1 MIRKNLHLIISV
13 LIVIPAALF
22 YGLFPN
28 ETLPI
33 LFDFE
38 VQSTD
43 LKNVFRAILGLYLA
57 FSALWVLGILK
68 SDFWKMATLSNFI
81 FMIGLVF
88 GRMLSMVLDGIPSPA
103 FSYGISGELILAIFA
118 LYQYRKYKNSI

>member
-1 MIRKNLHLIISV
+1 MILKNLHLIISV

-28 ETLPI
+28 ETAPI

-57 FSALWVLGILK
+57 FSTFWIMGILK
-68 SDFWKMATLSNFI
+68 PDFWKMATLSNFI
-81 FMIGLVF
+81 FMIGLVA
-88 GRMLSMVLDGIPSPA
+88 GRMLSMILDGIPSPA
-103 FSYGISGELILAIFA
+103 FSYGIIGELILAIFA

>member
-81 FMIGLVF
+81 FMIGLVS

-103 FSYGISGELILAIFA
+103 FSYGIIGELILAIFA

>member
-13 LIVIPAALF
+13 LIVIPTALF

-28 ETLPI
+28 KTLPI

-57 FSALWVLGILK
+57 FSTLWLIGILK
-68 SDFWKMATLSNFI
+68 TYFWKIATLSNFI

-88 GRMLSMVLDGIPSPA
+88 GRVLSLILDGMPSPT
-103 FSYGISGELILAIFA
+103 FSFGIIGELILAMFA
-118 LYQYRKYKNSI
+118 LYQYQKYKNVI

>member
-28 ETLPI
+28 KTLPV

-81 FMIGLVF
+81 FMIGLVS

-103 FSYGISGELILAIFA
+103 FSYGIIGELILAIFA

>member
-13 LIVIPAALF
+13 LIVISAALF

-28 ETLPI
+28 VTLPV

-103 FSYGISGELILAIFA
+103 FSYGIIGELILAIFA

>member
-28 ETLPI
+28 ETVPI
-33 LFDFE
+33 LFDFA

-57 FSALWVLGILK
+57 FSSFWIMGILK
-68 SDFWKMATLSNFI
+68 PDFWKMATLSNFI

-88 GRMLSMVLDGIPSPA
+88 GRMLSLILDGIPSPA
-103 FSYGISGELILAIFA
+103 FSYGIIGELILAIFA

>member
-13 LIVIPAALF
+13 LIVISAALF

-28 ETLPI
+28 VTLPV

-81 FMIGLVF
+81 FMIGLVS

-103 FSYGISGELILAIFA
+103 FSYGIIGELILAIFA

>member
-28 ETLPI
+28 ETLPV

-81 FMIGLVF
+81 FMIGLVS

-103 FSYGISGELILAIFA
+103 FSYGIIGELILAIFA

>member
-28 ETLPI
+28 ETLPV

-57 FSALWVLGILK
+57 FSTFWIMGILK
-68 SDFWKMATLSNFI
+68 PDFWKMATLSNFI
-81 FMIGLVF
+81 FMIGLVS
-88 GRMLSMVLDGIPSPA
+88 GRMLSMVLDGIPSSA
-103 FSYGISGELILAIFA
+103 FSYGIIGELILAIFA

>member
-28 ETLPI
+28 ETVPV
-33 LFDFE
+33 LFDFA

-81 FMIGLVF
+81 CMIGLVF

-103 FSYGISGELILAIFA
+103 FSYGIIGELILAIFA
-118 LYQYRKYKNSI
+118 VYQYRKYKNSI

>member
-1 MIRKNLHLIISV
+1 MILKNLHLIISV

-22 YGLFPN
+22 YGLFPK
-28 ETLPI
+28 ETATI

-57 FSALWVLGILK
+57 FSTFWIMGILK
-68 SDFWKMATLSNFI
+68 PDFWKMATLSNFI
-81 FMIGLVF
+81 FMIGLVA
-88 GRMLSMVLDGIPSPA
+88 GRMLSMILDGIPSPA
-103 FSYGISGELILAIFA
+103 FSYGIIGELILAIFA

>member
-28 ETLPI
+28 ETLPV

-103 FSYGISGELILAIFA
+103 FSYGIISELILAIFA

>member
-28 ETLPI
+28 ETLPV

-68 SDFWKMATLSNFI
+68 SDIWKMATLSNFI
-81 FMIGLVF
+81 FMIGLVS
-88 GRMLSMVLDGIPSPA
+88 GRMLSMILDGIPSPA
-103 FSYGISGELILAIFA
+103 FFYGIIGELILAIFA

>member
-22 YGLFPN
+22 YGLIPN
-28 ETLPI
+28 ETLPV

-57 FSALWVLGILK
+57 FSTFWIMGILK
-68 SDFWKMATLSNFI
+68 PDFWKMATLSNFI

-103 FSYGISGELILAIFA
+103 FSYGIIGELILAIFA

>member
-28 ETLPI
+28 ETVPI
-33 LFDFE
+33 LFDFA

-57 FSALWVLGILK
+57 FSAFWIMGILK
-68 SDFWKMATLSNFI
+68 PDFWNMATLSNFI
-81 FMIGLVF
+81 FMIGLVS
-88 GRMLSMVLDGIPSPA
+88 GRMLSMILDGIPSPA
-103 FSYGISGELILAIFA
+103 FSYGIIGELILAIFA

>member
-1 MIRKNLHLIISV
+1 MILKNLHLIISV

-28 ETLPI
+28 ETATI

-57 FSALWVLGILK
+57 FSTFWIMGILK
-68 SDFWKMATLSNFI
+68 PDFWKMATLSNFI
-81 FMIGLVF
+81 FMIGLVA
-88 GRMLSMVLDGIPSPA
+88 GRMLSMILDGIPSPA
-103 FSYGISGELILAIFA
+103 FSYGIIGELILAIFA

>member
-13 LIVIPAALF
+13 LIVISAALF

-28 ETLPI
+28 VTLPV

-68 SDFWKMATLSNFI
+68 SDFGKWPHCLI
-81 FMIGLVF
+81 
-88 GRMLSMVLDGIPSPA
+88 
-103 FSYGISGELILAIFA
+103 SYL
-118 LYQYRKYKNSI
+118 

>member
-28 ETLPI
+28 VTLPV

-81 FMIGLVF
+81 FMIGLVS

-103 FSYGISGELILAIFA
+103 FSYGIIGELILAIFA

>member
-13 LIVIPAALF
+13 LIVISAALF

-28 ETLPI
+28 VTLPV

-81 FMIGLVF
+81 FMIGLVS
-88 GRMLSMVLDGIPSPA
+88 GRMLSMVLEGIPSPA
-103 FSYGISGELILAIFA
+103 FSYGIIGELILAIFA

>member
-103 FSYGISGELILAIFA
+103 FSYGIIGELILAIFA

>member
-28 ETLPI
+28 ETVPI
-33 LFDFE
+33 LFDFA

-57 FSALWVLGILK
+57 FSTFWIMGILK
-68 SDFWKMATLSNFI
+68 PDFWKMATLSNFI
-81 FMIGLVF
+81 FMIGLVS
-88 GRMLSMVLDGIPSPA
+88 GRMLSMILDGIPSPA
-103 FSYGISGELILAIFA
+103 FSYGIIGELILAIFA

>member
-28 ETLPI
+28 ETLPV

-57 FSALWVLGILK
+57 FSTFWIMGILK
-68 SDFWKMATLSNFI
+68 PDFWKMATLSNFI
-81 FMIGLVF
+81 FMIGLVS
-88 GRMLSMVLDGIPSPA
+88 GRMLSMILDGIPSPA
-103 FSYGISGELILAIFA
+103 FSYGIIGELILAIFA

>member
-28 ETLPI
+28 ETLPV

-103 FSYGISGELILAIFA
+103 FSYGIIGELILAIFA